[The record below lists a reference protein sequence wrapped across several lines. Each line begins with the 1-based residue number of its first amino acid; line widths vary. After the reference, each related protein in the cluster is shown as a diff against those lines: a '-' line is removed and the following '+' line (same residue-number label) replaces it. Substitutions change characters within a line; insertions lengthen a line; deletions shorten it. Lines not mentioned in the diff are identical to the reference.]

1 MAKLGRSGFGAGD
14 IAWPGDPASG
24 QASPAATVTAC
35 APSGGTPEPLVG
47 DGADGVGDR
56 AEDRVDDADGGAGGA
71 DPADG
76 DPPAGFTGAE
86 LTGLAG
92 PAVAAELLGCVLAAV
107 ACEPDG
113 TIRDVLRWLEQPA
126 PVVAT
131 TTATTAITD
140 RDVVRTRYPL
150 CPPPGRLHLAART
163 PDIHSERAFIVNR
176 RLRPRES

>member
-1 MAKLGRSGFGAGD
+1 MAKLGGSGFGAGEV
-14 IAWPGDPASG
+14 AWPGDPAAG
-24 QASPAATVTAC
+24 QASPATTVTAC
-35 APSGGTPEPLVG
+35 APSGGTPEPLV
-47 DGADGVGDR
+47 V
-56 AEDRVDDADGGAGGA
+56 DRVDDADGDAGGA

-76 DPPAGFTGAE
+76 DPPAGSTGAE

-92 PAVAAELLGCVLAAV
+92 LAGPAELLGCVFAAV